1 MSMDFLNPIRSY
13 DEVLNKAVRFV
24 LERNYAIMTARPLPI
39 FPYNE
44 FYTICA
50 RRYNEM
56 LFGISTN
63 YGNIEFK
70 EFSQNTGYALDSVF
84 HTFQCEQYQRNSI
97 EDEQQIQNLA
107 NLMIQF
113 CRERMQ
119 KPQP

>member
-1 MSMDFLNPIRSY
+1 MDFLNPIRSY
-13 DEVLNKAVRFV
+13 DEILNKAVKVV
-24 LERNYAIMTARPLPI
+24 LERLWDITTADPLPI

-44 FYTICA
+44 FYCICA
-50 RRYNEM
+50 RRYTEM

-63 YGNIEFK
+63 HGNIELK
-70 EFSQNTGYALDSVF
+70 EYSQNTGYALNSVF

-107 NLMIQF
+107 NLIIQF

-119 KPQP
+119 KPRP